1 MFISVAFLIAHSLS
15 IRKSARNA
23 FDGYSVWNETKIVY
37 INIIQELSKLSRK
50 CHTAFIRSSFLT
62 SKETF
67 SLSIFHTPLEEQTRK
82 YSNFSI
88 ERRIEKGTHTLSLS
102 QCGWSGFAERV
113 LSSQPHDWIMLSI
126 TSVFYM
132 CGGVLCSI
140 HKRPFNLCKSF
151 YAMIC

>member
-67 SLSIFHTPLEEQTRK
+67 SLYFPYPVGGTDTKIFKFFYREENRK
-82 YSNFSI
+82 
-88 ERRIEKGTHTLSLS
+88 GHTLSLS